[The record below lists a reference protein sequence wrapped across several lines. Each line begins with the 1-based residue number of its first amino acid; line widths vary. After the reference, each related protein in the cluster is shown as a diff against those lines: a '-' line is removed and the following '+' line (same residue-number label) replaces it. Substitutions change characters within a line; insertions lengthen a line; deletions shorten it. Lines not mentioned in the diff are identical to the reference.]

1 MPREK
6 AKSKP
11 VARST
16 AYRHKQGGR
25 TANQKWDDQKWLS
38 QDEEQSLLASIKT
51 QLQDAGCVHAGEV
64 RTLAADIKRC
74 RLRDIH
80 GGAIIHQSKVP
91 GKNWPTNFLNAHCE
105 ELKIRNSPGLGWLV
119 FIADF
124 VATPLDVEQLCSE
137 CASITLRLEAVLPRR
152 PKESRQ
158 IHTFQFMAD
167 QTENVSCKLCN
178 FVLGCA
184 RNWNWPTADKFLLHI
199 HQLDGVFGPIPGDNK
214 ILLTISIKDKLSKQ
228 MHSGWVVPTLLSTDA
243 CNVVGSAWGHL
254 RKTVEFDEIRS
265 WLEFCDQHHLAD
277 CRMPKMDKI
286 PFFWLID
293 CTTRLIIDAPED
305 AQYMALSYCWGP
317 PTCSARESPS
327 ALPAVA
333 ELVIEDALKVTVALG
348 IRYLWVDRYCNSQSD
363 LSIQPTQLQNM
374 GKVYASAYVTIIAA
388 CGEDPDFGLPGVS
401 TRSRKPQ
408 VSVET
413 HGHHLAC
420 IPDIH
425 QEIQN

>member
-1 MPREK
+1 
-6 AKSKP
+6 
-11 VARST
+11 
-16 AYRHKQGGR
+16 
-25 TANQKWDDQKWLS
+25 
-38 QDEEQSLLASIKT
+38 
-51 QLQDAGCVHAGEV
+51 
-64 RTLAADIKRC
+64 
-74 RLRDIH
+74 
-80 GGAIIHQSKVP
+80 
-91 GKNWPTNFLNAHCE
+91 
-105 ELKIRNSPGLGWLV
+105 
-119 FIADF
+119 
-124 VATPLDVEQLCSE
+124 
-137 CASITLRLEAVLPRR
+137 
-152 PKESRQ
+152 
-158 IHTFQFMAD
+158 
-167 QTENVSCKLCN
+167 
-178 FVLGCA
+178 
-184 RNWNWPTADKFLLHI
+184 
-199 HQLDGVFGPIPGDNK
+199 
-214 ILLTISIKDKLSKQ
+214 
-228 MHSGWVVPTLLSTDA
+228 
-243 CNVVGSAWGHL
+243 
-254 RKTVEFDEIRS
+254 
-265 WLEFCDQHHLAD
+265 
-277 CRMPKMDKI
+277 MPKMDKI

-425 QEIQN
+425 QEIQNCRWSTRGWTYQENLLSKRRLVFTESQVYFQCWNMHCCESTPLWLEEAHTKGLKRFKESVHTLRVFPSKGIGKTGKEIGARIQEYIRRNLSQDSDALNAFLGIFQAFRELQHPVYHHWGLPLSKGRSMKQELEDLHTSFLSSLSWSMSSCDNSSAHLLTRRDMFPSWSWAAWKGLSDFSQKSIADNLYSPSVSFRTYRGQLIGLE